1 MTKETIP
8 TDPQGVF
15 CEACLKLVP
24 RSEALSAEGRDYVAY
39 FCGRDCYDRWHRQRP
54 PLAEPGARDIQEG
67 AGRSISRDE
76 RVKRATQQHPQRDE
90 PKADSVEPDE
100 LPPA

>member
-1 MTKETIP
+1 MAKTIPP
-8 TDPQGVF
+8 TDPQQVF
-15 CEACLKLVP
+15 CESCLKLVP
-24 RSEALSAEGRDYVAY
+24 RSEALSADARDYVAY

-54 PLAEPGARDIQEG
+54 PLAAPGTREFQEG

-76 RVKRATQQHPQRDE
+76 RVKHAAKQHPLRDE
-90 PKADSVEPDE
+90 PRADSVEPDE